1 MKTIEVSYWT
11 RLYGQ
16 VSEWYFKPPDTG
28 NNINVAAASGEAT
41 ASASAAAAAV
51 AATSADADV
60 AVDMAMSDDTI
71 VAAYDN
77 NSINDGNWL

>member
-28 NNINVAAASGEAT
+28 NNINVADASGEAT
-41 ASASAAAAAV
+41 ASASAADAV

-77 NSINDGNWL
+77 NSITDGNWL

>member
-1 MKTIEVSYWT
+1 MNEAIWPDSI
-11 RLYGQ
+11 Q
-16 VSEWYFKPPDTG
+16 VSEWYFKPPDTS

-41 ASASAAAAAV
+41 ASAAAAV

-77 NSINDGNWL
+77 NSINDGN